1 VSIHRVNPDEALS
14 VERYIN
20 TVECAELDGISGRA
34 VAKRCALLTDPR
46 KRELLWFIQGLSL
59 EAGGLRSLAKEL
71 LAMFPGRIVRCKPW
85 ECGGH
90 LDDGGVSDL
99 THEECV
105 AVALGRFPRQR
116 SKRPSRRALCLEE
129 FFIDLC
135 INPRLGIRLPGEDPS
150 VLADEEAKSREEF
163 PELDKWQCSVAG
175 LVYFE
180 DIVGALVE
188 YKRRYEQQAR
198 AEFYPTGISK
208 QVWRHLDETLI
219 TGTMTLIDGLEGRGK
234 TEGTRAWAKCHL
246 GVARFVSLDG
256 ITTRTTQL
264 RELARSIGVGGSNSR
279 RISDIQSEVK
289 EILRLSRLMLVFDEA
304 HFFFKQG
311 ARTDAWP
318 EMLDWIDTALCNP
331 PLPVALVTTPQFLVC
346 MERAAVHV
354 GWNFRQFRRRCKRY
368 VQLPEKNSP
377 ADIERVTR
385 HLLPGAGEATIKKVL
400 AYEAL
405 VKRDLS
411 GLGDIVR
418 EAKLVAAQEGASKVS
433 FDHVKRAMDEVLL
446 PGDERWAKWEQ
457 GLSQPK
463 VSRRRAPSMGTP
475 AAEADLVPAETAER
489 DFHPRLSPA
498 AFGGNRLRFQAAD
511 PALPAA
517 QDLPVLTPA

>member
-1 VSIHRVNPDEALS
+1 MSIHRVNPDEALS
-14 VERYIN
+14 VERYMN
-20 TVECAELDGISGRA
+20 TVECAELNGISGRA

-46 KRELLWFIQGLSL
+46 KRDLLWFIQGLSL
-59 EAGGLRSLAKEL
+59 EAGGLRRLAKEL
-71 LAMFPGRIVRCKPW
+71 LAMFPGRIVRCRPW
-85 ECGGH
+85 ECNVYSEDD
-90 LDDGGVSDL
+90 LDAL
-99 THEECV
+99 TREQCV
-105 AVALGRFPRQR
+105 AIALGRFPRPR
-116 SKRPSRRALCLEE
+116 SGRPGRKGLCLEE

-135 INPRLGIRLPGEDPS
+135 INPRLGIRLPGEEPG
-150 VLADEEAKSREEF
+150 AWAIEEDKSREEF
-163 PELDKWQCSVAG
+163 PELDKWQCSVAK

-180 DIVGALVE
+180 DIVGALAE

-198 AEFYPTGISK
+198 AEFFPTGISK
-208 QVWRHLDETLI
+208 QVWRHLDEALN

-234 TEGTRAWAKCHL
+234 TEAVRAWAKFHL
-246 GVARFVSLDG
+246 GAARFVSLDG
-256 ITTRTTQL
+256 ITTRTTQF
-264 RELARSIGVGGSNSR
+264 RELARSLGVGGSNSR

-368 VQLPEKNSP
+368 VQLPAKNSP
-377 ADIERVTR
+377 ADVERIAR
-385 HLLPGAGEATIKKVL
+385 HLLPGADKATINKVL

-405 VKRDLS
+405 AKRDLS

-433 FDHVKRAMDEVLL
+433 FHHVKCAMDEVLF

-475 AAEADLVPAETAER
+475 AAEADQEPAETAER
-489 DFHPRLSPA
+489 NFHPRLSPGA
-498 AFGGNRLRFQAAD
+498 SGGNRLRFQAGD
-511 PALPAA
+511 PALAAA